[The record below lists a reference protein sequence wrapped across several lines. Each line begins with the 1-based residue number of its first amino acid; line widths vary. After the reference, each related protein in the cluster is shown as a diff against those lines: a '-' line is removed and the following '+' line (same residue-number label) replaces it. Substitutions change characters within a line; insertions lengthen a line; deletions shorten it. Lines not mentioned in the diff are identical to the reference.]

1 MALLFL
7 YLGKEDNSRMNI
19 ISAHFSPCIREEIDP
34 KYPTPKE
41 ILLPR
46 RGTSSSAGYDFYCP
60 YEVIV
65 PAHGSAFI
73 PTWVKC
79 LDMPED
85 KVLKIFI
92 RSSLGIK
99 RGLSLSNG
107 TGIIDSDYV
116 WCIGISVYNRTDEDV
131 VIGEGE
137 RFAQGIFENY
147 YLTSDDAPIENART
161 GGFGSTGK
169 K

>member
-1 MALLFL
+1 
-7 YLGKEDNSRMNI
+7 MNI
-19 ISAHFSPCIREEIDP
+19 IPAHFCPCSREEIDP
-34 KYPTPKE
+34 KYPTPKQ

-46 RGTSSSAGYDFYCP
+46 RGTSSSAGYDFYSP
-60 YEVIV
+60 YDVVV
-65 PAHGSAFI
+65 PAHGTAFI

-79 LDMPED
+79 LGMPED
-85 KVLKIFI
+85 KVLKIFV

-99 RGLSLSNG
+99 KSLSLSNG

-116 WCIGISVYNRTDEDV
+116 WCIGISLYNRTDEDV
-131 VIGEGE
+131 AIGEGE

-147 YLTSDDAPIENART
+147 YVTADDEPLEAERK